1 MFHFILLTK
10 SKNTY
15 KKSERNKILILFLS
29 LFYMIEF
36 IKTMSFIEPHPLVSQ
51 V

>member
-29 LFYMIEF
+29 LFNMIEF
-36 IKTMSFIEPHPLVSQ
+36 ISKTSSFIEPHPLVS
-51 V
+51 